1 MKTPGA
7 SNSSAISTKPK
18 ISQFQVP
25 REVNISVIM

>member
-7 SNSSAISTKPK
+7 ISSSAISTRPK

-25 REVNISVIM
+25 SVANISVMV